1 MKLNELKVPK
11 KATAKPTKRRGM
23 GSASGQGGT
32 AGRGHKGQK
41 SRSGG
46 GVRRGFEG
54 GQMPLIRRVPKR
66 GFFNLFRTRY
76 EIVNIADIVRKG
88 LDGEINPE
96 TLKSAG
102 LIKKASAKVKILGE
116 GNIEKALKIN
126 VHAFSKSA
134 QEKIE
139 NAGGTITALGKK

>member
-11 KATAKPTKRRGM
+11 KATVKPTKRLGK

-32 AGRGHKGQK
+32 AGRGHKGQN

-66 GFFNLFRTRY
+66 GFFNLFRKHY

-102 LIKKASAKVKILGE
+102 LIKKANAKVKILGV
-116 GNIEKALKIN
+116 GTIDKALKIN